1 MSLRQAQIESDFIS
15 AIKQSKKATKPYDTV
30 ATVKRIEGDIAWVHI
45 PGGVDET
52 PVARSISAL
61 PGDAV
66 RVRVSGGSAWITGN
80 DSAPPTDD
88 ATALIAKGDAQT
100 ANQNAGAAK
109 QSAKQAGV
117 KAAAAQK
124 TAGAASTA
132 AAAAGNL
139 ANAAKESAAS
149 AQSTAERT
157 NVKLDTLIRKT
168 DKGIE
173 AGKVPDDSTLSEG
186 SSITVPAVLVNA
198 NGSFDVLLVTYTN
211 SGGVVTKTDSARIA
225 TFGSDAVIGKS
236 TETHAHID
244 SDSFDIVDADGY
256 LKASL
261 GGSTPMI
268 QIGKFTFVNREN
280 GNLTLRLSEE
290 E

>member
-1 MSLRQAQIESDFIS
+1 MSLKQAQIESDLIS
-15 AIKQSKKATKPYDTV
+15 AFKESKKATKPYDTM
-30 ATVKRIEGDIAWVHI
+30 ATVRRVEGDIVWVHV

-52 PVARSISAL
+52 PVARSISAQ
-61 PGDAV
+61 PGDTV
-66 RVRVSGGSAWITGN
+66 RVRVSGGNAWITGN

-88 ATALIAKGDAQT
+88 ATALMAKGDAQV

-109 QSAKQAGV
+109 KSAKQAGV

-132 AAAAGNL
+132 AIAAGNL
-139 ANAAKESAAS
+139 ANSAKESAAA
-149 AQSTAERT
+149 AQSTAIRT
-157 NVKLDTLIRKT
+157 DVKLSTLIRNT
-168 DKGIE
+168 EEGIE
-173 AGKVPDDSTLSEG
+173 AGKVPDASTLSEG
-186 SSITVPAVLVNA
+186 ATITVPAALVNA

-211 SGGVVTKTDSARIA
+211 SSGTITKTVSERIA
-225 TFGSDAVIGKS
+225 TFGADAVIGKG

-244 SDSFDIVDADGY
+244 SDSFDIVDANGY

-280 GNLTLRLSEE
+280 GNLTLRLNEE

>member
-1 MSLRQAQIESDFIS
+1 MSMKSSMIQSDFIS
-15 AIKQSKKATKPYDTV
+15 AIQSAGKKSKPYDTV
-30 ATVKRIEGDIAWVHI
+30 ATVKRIEGDTAWVHI
-45 PGGVDET
+45 PGGIDET
-52 PVARSISAL
+52 PVVRSISAQ
-61 PGDAV
+61 PGDTV
-66 RVRVSGGSAWITGN
+66 RVRVSGGNAWITGN

-109 QSAKQAGV
+109 KSAKQAGV

-132 AAAAGNL
+132 AVAAGNL
-139 ANAAKESAAS
+139 ANAAKESAAA
-149 AQSTAERT
+149 AQSTAIRT
-157 NVKLDTLIRKT
+157 DVKLSTLIRNT
-168 DKGIE
+168 EEGIE
-173 AGKVPDDSTLSEG
+173 AGKVPDASTLSEG
-186 SSITVPAVLVNA
+186 DSITVPAALVNV

-211 SGGVVTKTDSARIA
+211 SSGTIMKTASERIA

-268 QIGKFTFVNREN
+268 QIGRFTFVNREN
-280 GNLTLRLSEE
+280 GNLTLRLNEE
-290 E
+290 G